1 MARSTRFA
9 KLETRAVRL
18 RLPVAKKP
26 VFVKIGPRVGLG
38 YRRNQTAGTWV
49 VRVAD
54 GKGGN
59 WTKAIGNADDFDE
72 ANGNSLLNFWQAQ
85 EKARAIGRIDHDGH
99 AGVKPTTVRQ
109 ALNSYE
115 ADLKTR
121 GGDTGNV
128 TRVRPHLPA
137 GLRDKVVALL
147 TSHDLRKWRDSLA
160 KTLAA
165 ATVNRTCAA
174 FKAALNL
181 VADHD
186 ERVLNRRA
194 WETGLATIPDAE
206 QSRNVILPETTVRQI
221 IAEAHKHSTQFGLLV
236 EVAAI
241 TGARVSQLARIE
253 IQDLQGDRADPRLM
267 MPTSNKGK
275 GAKKVMRRPVP
286 IPAGLAARLRALT
299 ADRPAGAPLLVKPS
313 GEPWKKSDHSR
324 LFRHAAKGA
333 EQDPAEVT
341 IYALRHSNIA
351 RQILAGVPI
360 RVVAVNHDTSIAM
373 LERTYSRFIGDHS
386 DALARSALLD
396 TGMVADSNVIPPGCD
411 QGLDIERLGPS
422 AVRR

>member
-18 RLPVAKKP
+18 KLPVAKKP

-38 YRRNQTAGTWV
+38 YRRNQTDGTWV
-49 VRVAD
+49 ARVAD

-59 WTKAIGNADDFDE
+59 WTKAIGTADDYGE
-72 ANGNSLLNFWQAQ
+72 ADGSTILDFWQAQ
-85 EKARAIGRIDHDGH
+85 DKTRTLGRTERDGA
-99 AGVKPTTVRQ
+99 AGSQKPATVGQ
-109 ALNSYE
+109 ALDSYE
-115 ADLKTR
+115 ADLMTR

-128 TRVRPHLPA
+128 TRIRPHLLA
-137 GLRDKVVALL
+137 GLLDKVVALL
-147 TSHDLRKWRDSLA
+147 TSRDLRKWRDDLA
-160 KTLAA
+160 KTLAP

-186 ERVLNRRA
+186 ERIVSRRA

-206 QSRNVILPETTVRQI
+206 QSRNVILPEAAVRKI
-221 IAEAHKHSTQFGLLV
+221 IAVAHAQSVQFGLLV
-236 EVAAI
+236 EVAAV
-241 TGARVSQLARIE
+241 TGARVSQLARLE
-253 IQDLQGDRADPRLM
+253 VQDLQSDRADPRLM
-267 MPTSNKGK
+267 MPTSRKGK
-275 GAKKVMRRPVP
+275 GTKKVMRRPVP

-299 ADRPAGAPLLVKPS
+299 RDGLASAPLLVKPS

-324 LFRHAAKGA
+324 LFRRAAKAAG
-333 EQDPAEVT
+333 QDPSEVT
-341 IYALRHSNIA
+341 MYALRHSNIV

-373 LERTYSRFIGDHS
+373 LERTYSRNIGDHS
-386 DALARSALLD
+386 DALARGALLD
-396 TGMVADSNVIPPGCD
+396 TVDPIDANVVP
-411 QGLDIERLGPS
+411 LR
-422 AVRR
+422 A